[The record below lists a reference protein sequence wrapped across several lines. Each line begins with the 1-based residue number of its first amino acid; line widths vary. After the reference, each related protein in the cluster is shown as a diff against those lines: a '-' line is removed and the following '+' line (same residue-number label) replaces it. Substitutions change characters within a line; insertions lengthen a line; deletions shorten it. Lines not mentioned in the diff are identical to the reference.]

1 MRAPPP
7 DIGPAIQ
14 IIVDASSDVDNGD
27 VFLGDNEE
35 ETDFCQPMKLQTE
48 VTIEITPH
56 HILESQDRQCEAIRL
71 DSISPT
77 GGQHRPLSRDD
88 CVLASPAVTYSTFK
102 PHRSPSP
109 DVVSPSPATSL
120 NSSFSAMN
128 SSLLAIWPT
137 RRSFHESR
145 ASMTHPDSDSSGEED
160 DDSDTDVASDSLDDD
175 AAVGNAASNE
185 VSQSTLA
192 ASLPCSCAG
201 NMGSAVGSLSAIS
214 DNERTPLAVP
224 ARPRVH
230 QSKYARRN
238 QSPTTAAAQS
248 KPSPSLSVG
257 EVTPRVAKSSLSTK
271 CSKSEPSIIELHHT
285 LDEQLSLKYAHKGN
299 EQQRS
304 TVMPRPIPCEFHDDY
319 KDTFGSQ
326 RYLYAPHSNRHSFV
340 FPPGQGV
347 SSFQAW
353 PAPPSSRRS
362 NQNQRPQSAYYSRP
376 SEPDSRSRQGST
388 RRSIPSLSSLF
399 HKLFRKRS
407 ASSSAPSQ
415 PAPEMRGAV
424 GRGTTPLHHK
434 MAKEMKSKYSS
445 ITRHHWESDSMVVL
459 PERRVTSLK
468 V

>member
-1 MRAPPP
+1 
-7 DIGPAIQ
+7 
-14 IIVDASSDVDNGD
+14 
-27 VFLGDNEE
+27 
-35 ETDFCQPMKLQTE
+35 MKLQTE
-48 VTIEITPH
+48 VTIETTPH

-77 GGQHRPLSRDD
+77 GGQHRPPSQDD
-88 CVLASPAVTYSTFK
+88 CVLAPPTVSYSTFK

-145 ASMTHPDSDSSGEED
+145 ASMSHPDSDSSGEED
-160 DDSDTDVASDSLDDD
+160 DDSDTDVASDCLDED

-192 ASLPCSCAG
+192 ASLPCSCVG
-201 NMGSAVGSLSAIS
+201 NMDSTVGSLFAIS
-214 DNERTPLAVP
+214 DNEGTPLAVP
-224 ARPRVH
+224 AQPRVR
-230 QSKYARRN
+230 QSKYVRN
-238 QSPTTAAAQS
+238 QSPATATLQL
-248 KPSPSLSVG
+248 KPSPSLSAG
-257 EVTPRVAKSSLSTK
+257 EVAPRVAKSSLPTK
-271 CSKSEPSIIELHHT
+271 YSKSEPSIIELHHT
-285 LDEQLSLKYAHKGN
+285 LDEQLSLKYAHKQS
-299 EQQRS
+299 EQRRS
-304 TVMPRPIPCEFHDDY
+304 AVMPRPIPCEFHDDY
-319 KDTFGSQ
+319 KGTFGSQ

-340 FPPGQGV
+340 FPPSQGV
-347 SSFQAW
+347 SPFQAR
-353 PAPPSSRRS
+353 PGPPSTRRS
-362 NQNQRPQSAYYSRP
+362 NQNQRPQSACYGRP
-376 SEPDSRSRQGST
+376 SEPDSRSRRRST

-407 ASSSAPSQ
+407 GSAPSQ
-415 PAPEMRGAV
+415 PAPEMQGAV

-445 ITRHHWESDSMVVL
+445 ITSHHWESDSMVVL
-459 PERRVTSLK
+459 PERRGTSLK